1 MDVNQTILEVLA
13 LTRSEMERNGV
24 ALQTQLAD
32 GLAHVEADRVR
43 VQQVV
48 LNLTINA
55 VEAMSG
61 VSNRPRVLM
70 VSTADDGAGGVRV
83 AVQDTGPGLTQE
95 NLEHLFSAFYTTKP
109 SGMGM
114 GLVICQS
121 IVEAHGG
128 QLWASAN
135 VPAGAVFQFKLPARQ
150 QSAA

>member
-1 MDVNQTILEVLA
+1 VPPRYEHMDVNQTILEVLA

-24 ALQTQLAD
+24 AVQTQLAD

-83 AVQDTGPGLTQE
+83 GVQDTGPGSPRRIWSTC
-95 NLEHLFSAFYTTKP
+95 SAHSTRP
-109 SGMGM
+109 SQ
-114 GLVICQS
+114 V
-121 IVEAHGG
+121 AWA
-128 QLWASAN
+128 WAS
-135 VPAGAVFQFKLPARQ
+135 
-150 QSAA
+150 